1 MDFDIVATIVAGL
14 VGGTAMAVI
23 LYMGIAMMPAQ
34 MKMNLFLMLGT
45 MMVPAGSMAYIAGAM
60 MHAVASIVFAL
71 IHVALYQVFGLESAL
86 IAWGVLFGVGHW
98 VVSGMG
104 LGMIPT
110 MHSRMKS
117 GEIQSPGA
125 FALGYPA
132 ATAMGFFMLHV
143 LFGVLVGAVY
153 KAMV

>member
-1 MDFDIVATIVAGL
+1 MEFDIAAAIAAGL
-14 VGGTAMAVI
+14 VGGTAMSVV

-45 MMVPAGSMAYIAGAM
+45 MMFPVGTMAYVAGAM
-60 MHAVASIVFAL
+60 MHAMASIVFAVM
-71 IHVALYQVFGLESAL
+71 HVALYQAFGIESAL

-98 VVSGMG
+98 LVAGMG
-104 LGMIPT
+104 LGMVPI

-125 FALGYPA
+125 FALSYPA

-153 KAMV
+153 EVMV